1 MAKWPNLPAPVT
13 PFFPVILSLSAIPVQ
28 AGIQAHPPHP
38 MQTLTL
44 YGIPTCDSCR
54 KARKWLDSHD
64 VAYTFVN
71 LKEQTPPQA
80 LLQTLFDTGAI
91 APEKC
96 LNTAGARYRE
106 LGLKDRRATMSA
118 ADYAKLFAT
127 EGMVL
132 KRPFVTDAAQA
143 TAGFKEAAFAAAWTG

>member
-1 MAKWPNLPAPVT
+1 MD
-13 PFFPVILSLSAIPVQ
+13 I
-28 AGIQAHPPHP
+28 
-38 MQTLTL
+38 TL

-54 KARKWLDSHD
+54 KARKSLDTRG
-64 VAYTFVN
+64 VAYAFVN
-71 LKEQTPPQA
+71 LKKQTPPADLLLA
-80 LLQTLFDTGAI
+80 LFGAGAI

-118 ADYAKLFAT
+118 DDYAALFAA

-132 KRPFVTDAAQA
+132 KRPFVTDGTRA
-143 TAGFKEAAFAAAWTG
+143 TAGFKDDAFAASWPA

>member
-1 MAKWPNLPAPVT
+1 MRP
-13 PFFPVILSLSAIPVQ
+13 
-28 AGIQAHPPHP
+28 
-38 MQTLTL
+38 LTL

-54 KARKWLDSHD
+54 KARKWLDGRG

-71 LKEQTPPQA
+71 LKEQTPPA
-80 LLQTLFDTGAI
+80 DLLQTLFDTGAI

-106 LGLKDRRATMSA
+106 LSLKDRRATMA
-118 ADYAKLFAT
+118 TADFVRLFVA

-132 KRPFVTDAAQA
+132 KRPLVTDGTQA
-143 TAGFKEAAFAAAWTG
+143 TAGFKEAAFAAAWTI

>member
-1 MAKWPNLPAPVT
+1 
-13 PFFPVILSLSAIPVQ
+13 
-28 AGIQAHPPHP
+28 

-54 KARKWLDSHD
+54 KARKSLDTRG

-106 LGLKDRRATMSA
+106 LGLKDRRAAMSP
-118 ADYAKLFAT
+118 ADYAQLFAT
-127 EGMVL
+127 EGMVI
-132 KRPFVTDAAQA
+132 KRPLATDGTRA
-143 TAGFKEAAFAAAWTG
+143 TAGFKDDAFAASWPA

>member
-1 MAKWPNLPAPVT
+1 LPQP
-13 PFFPVILSLSAIPVQ
+13 
-28 AGIQAHPPHP
+28 
-38 MQTLTL
+38 LTL

-132 KRPFVTDAAQA
+132 KRPFVTDGAQA
-143 TAGFKEAAFAAAWTG
+143 TAGFKDSAFATSWPA